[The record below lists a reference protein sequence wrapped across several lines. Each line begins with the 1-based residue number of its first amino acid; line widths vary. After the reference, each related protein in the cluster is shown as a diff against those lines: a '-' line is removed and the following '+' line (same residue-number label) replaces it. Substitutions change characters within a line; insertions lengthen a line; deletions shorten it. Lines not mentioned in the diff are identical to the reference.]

1 LTFDRGSEGETD
13 TENLRNKWSLITG
26 ASSGFGVQFAK
37 LLAAR
42 KSNLVLAARRTE
54 PMERLA
60 AELRRK
66 HDVEIAIEG
75 MDLARQGAGRE
86 IKSRIDAR
94 GLSIDILVNNAGCGW
109 YGLFT
114 DQPLDTITDML
125 QLNVTTL
132 TELTRLFAADMVERK
147 TGHILLIASLLGYQ
161 AVPGYAVYAATKAY
175 VLLLGEALHHELER
189 HSVSVTALCPGPS
202 ETSFAQVAG
211 ARTSPLLKMMSMDP
225 QTVAE
230 AGIHAMLTR
239 RATMVPGFLNKA
251 IVFLDRLMPRPMQRT
266 IFGKVTAG

>member
-1 LTFDRGSEGETD
+1 M
-13 TENLRNKWSLITG
+13 ENLRNKWSLITG
-26 ASSGFGVQFAK
+26 ASSGFGIQFAK

-60 AELRRK
+60 TELRQK
-66 HDVEIAIEG
+66 YGVDIAIEG
-75 MDLARQGAGRE
+75 IDLARPGAGTE
-86 IKSRIDAR
+86 IKSRLDAR
-94 GLSIDILVNNAGCGW
+94 GVSIDVLVNNAGCGW
-109 YGLFT
+109 YGSFI
-114 DQPLDTITDML
+114 DQPLGAITDML

-132 TELTRLFAADMVERK
+132 TELTHLFAAEMVERK

-175 VLLLGEALHHELER
+175 VLLLGEALHHELEP
-189 HSVSVTALCPGPS
+189 HGIAVTALCPGPS
-202 ETSFAQVAG
+202 ATSFAEVAG
-211 ARTSPLLKMMSMDP
+211 AKTSPLLKMMTMNP
-225 QTVAE
+225 HTVAE

>member
-1 LTFDRGSEGETD
+1 M
-13 TENLRNKWSLITG
+13 ENLRNRWSLITG

-60 AELRRK
+60 AELRHR
-66 HDVEIAIEG
+66 HDVDIAIEG
-75 MDLARQGAGRE
+75 IDLARPGAGTELKRRLD
-86 IKSRIDAR
+86 SRGVFA
-94 GLSIDILVNNAGCGW
+94 DILVNNAGYGW
-109 YGLFT
+109 YGSFI

-132 TELTRLFAADMVERK
+132 TELTHVFAAAMVERG
-147 TGHILLIASLLGYQ
+147 TGHILLIGSLLGYQ

-175 VLLLGEALHHELER
+175 VLLLGEALHQELE
-189 HSVSVTALCPGPS
+189 HHGVAVTALCPGPS
-202 ETSFAQVAG
+202 ATPFAEVAG
-211 ARTSPLLKMMSMDP
+211 ARSSPLLKMMTMDA

-230 AGIHAMLTR
+230 AGIHAMLAR
-239 RATMVPGFLNKA
+239 RATIVPGFLNKS

>member
-1 LTFDRGSEGETD
+1 M
-13 TENLRNKWSLITG
+13 ENFRDKWSLITG

-42 KSNLVLAARRTE
+42 KSNLVLTARRTE

-60 AELRRK
+60 AELRQK
-66 HDVEIAIEG
+66 YGVDIVIEG
-75 MDLARQGAGRE
+75 MDLARPGAGTE
-86 IKSRIDAR
+86 IKSRLDAR
-94 GLSIDILVNNAGCGW
+94 GVSVDILVNNAGYGW
-109 YGLFT
+109 YGSFI

-132 TELTRLFAADMVERK
+132 TELTHVFAADMVERK

-175 VLLLGEALHHELER
+175 VLLFGEALHQELEPR
-189 HSVSVTALCPGPS
+189 GVAVTALCPGPAA
-202 ETSFAQVAG
+202 TSFSEVAG
-211 ARTSPLLKMMSMDP
+211 ARSSPLLKMMTMDP
-225 QTVAE
+225 QTVAQ
-230 AGIHAMLTR
+230 AGVQAMLAG
-239 RATMVPGFLNKA
+239 RATVVPGVLNKT